1 MYNEKGKQCR
11 ISCRKQRTRS
21 DSPGV
26 LPLYGMEVC
35 MDSVTQLIASL
46 GFPIVMCLLMFKY
59 MQEES
64 DNHKKEVE
72 ALKDSLKENT
82 VVLADLKSMIQTL
95 VNYLRNETDV

>member
-1 MYNEKGKQCR
+1 
-11 ISCRKQRTRS
+11 
-21 DSPGV
+21 
-26 LPLYGMEVC
+26 

-95 VNYLRNETDV
+95 VNYLRNESDV

>member
-1 MYNEKGKQCR
+1 
-11 ISCRKQRTRS
+11 
-21 DSPGV
+21 
-26 LPLYGMEVC
+26 